1 MAAARSSKK
10 GARGGERGKYTPDR
24 TRQAI
29 LDSAL
34 ALFESQ
40 GFHATSVQAVADHAN
55 VTKGAFYHHF
65 ESKEELVQ
73 IIHDEFVDYQ
83 LARIAEITETVEGPV
98 EQLRALIKMSVIS
111 VVEYREHVAVYFQER
126 RYLVGERFEAVKRK
140 REEISRASEAI
151 VQRGIDEGIFRT
163 AVDARIA
170 TFGVVGMSAWTY
182 QWLRTPG
189 PFSPDDVAEMLA
201 DMVLVGLIDR

>member
-1 MAAARSSKK
+1 MPGSRSSKK
-10 GARGGERGKYTPDR
+10 GSRGGERGKYTPDR

-40 GFHATSVQAVADHAN
+40 GFHAASVQAVADHAG

-83 LARIAEITETVEGPV
+83 LEKIQEILETVEGP
-98 EQLRALIKMSVIS
+98 EAQLRALITMSVKS
-111 VVEYREHVAVYFQER
+111 VVEYRSHVAVYFQER

-140 REEISRASEAI
+140 REEVTKASEGI
-151 VQRGIDEGIFRT
+151 VQRGIDQGVFR
-163 AVDARIA
+163 ANVDAKIV

-189 PFSPDDVAEMLA
+189 PISPDEVAAMLA
-201 DMVLVGLIDR
+201 DMVLIGLNEH

>member
-1 MAAARSSKK
+1 MPGSRSSKK
-10 GARGGERGKYTPDR
+10 SSRGGERGKYTPDR

-40 GFHATSVQAVADHAN
+40 GFHATSVQAVADHAG

-83 LARIAEITETVEGPV
+83 LEKIHEILATVEGP
-98 EQLRALIKMSVIS
+98 EAQLRALIKMSVKS

-140 REEISRASEAI
+140 REEVSKASEGI
-151 VQRGIDEGIFRT
+151 VQRGIDEGVFRGS
-163 AVDARIA
+163 VDAKIA

-189 PFSPDDVAEMLA
+189 PISADEVAEMLA
-201 DMVLVGLIDR
+201 DMVLIGLNEH